1 MVDTARL
8 VVTID
13 GSPAEAGAARVNRA
27 IDGMKSSALN
37 AFAQMGNK
45 YQSMMNMIKSA
56 SNSNLFGGMGSA
68 VSNVGS
74 TISSMVGGSITQLKN
89 LGNHA
94 KRLGDDFGFS
104 AGKIK
109 LAMLAIAAGSAYA
122 AKSMLD
128 RMIEV
133 NNTYTAFIATMGVVT
148 GSIAKS
154 EAEYQYLLDFSNK
167 IGVSIESVTQQY
179 GRLAASMKS
188 VDSTGQTTR
197 HVFEAIAEAS
207 TVLHLRG
214 YETNLMFMALEQAAS
229 KGKVSLE
236 EFQRQLANRLPDA
249 MGLASRAMGMTQAEF
264 RKSVTA
270 GSLDVYEVITK
281 LSNQIKKEYSSAA
294 EYAATMFNASMNKMH
309 NSVFELYRV
318 VGQSGAMDGLNK
330 ILDSLNKKMTN
341 SGWAESIGKSLGGLF
356 NDLAGWIDQ
365 LSDSDIYDFFM
376 GLSGAIQVFTDIM
389 YELVIA
395 FSTTTDGKADFMSFG
410 EGVASAFIL
419 MTDMALTFVSA
430 IMEIPLAV
438 YAVMKDVQY
447 MFAWLDST
455 VGSLLG
461 TGAAGAWGKNIG
473 TISQERNSAESRFNM
488 NNSILFGTS
497 DSPTMKAWAKKDE
510 IFKGMR
516 NNKPSSFPS
525 GNSSQVNLA
534 PLSNEQLSQMG
545 AGRPRPSG
553 GGGGGHRGGGGG
565 GGGRGHRG
573 GGSVDEF
580 TKASLDMTNARV
592 KAEMELDNIQNDHL
606 GTEYKYRNEMEIK
619 LVTDKKMVALS
630 SAKKEALMAQAEA
643 ADVAN
648 SALESLRRTTDY
660 HNETMS
666 QSKEIEQKMFQYAKN
681 GELSNYNEELKLN
694 ISFLKG
700 GSNEIVNQTDKV
712 RMLSDARKRDYM
724 QRQLDSIKLSAESKK
739 SNDDLLFEASNL
751 GLTSVQIQYMTEA
764 RRIDLE
770 IKRLSASATGEELN
784 QYQALGQFLK
794 SDYAATLD
802 KIRAK
807 QDDLSLGAKDGVAK
821 YMDSVANGAEMMSN
835 AVLNSLNHV
844 SDALVNMITTGE
856 FSFKSLAKSIL
867 AELIKVT
874 VQLLIMKP
882 LITMFSSM
890 IGGGVS
896 GSAVPSA
903 NGNVFDYGGLKAFAS
918 GGAFTNSLVSSPTLF
933 PIGLM
938 GEAGPEAI
946 MPLSRDSKGR
956 LGVSGG
962 GSNLQQINQV
972 SIEINTDVHQGGS
985 TQSSQSS
992 NDTTKQYDKFASLI
1006 KAKVQEVIIEEKRQG
1021 GSLYAGG

>member
-56 SNSNLFGGMGSA
+56 SNSNLFGGMSSA
-68 VSNVGS
+68 VSNVGA
-74 TISSMVGGSITQLKN
+74 TISSMVGGSIAQLKN

-94 KRLGDDFGFS
+94 KRLGEDFGFS

-148 GSIAKS
+148 GSVAKS
-154 EAEYQYLLDFSNK
+154 EAEYQYLLDFANK

-214 YETNLMFMALEQAAS
+214 YETNFMFMALEQAAS

-249 MGLASRAMGMTQAEF
+249 MGLASRAMSMTQAEF
-264 RKSVTA
+264 REAVTA

-294 EYAATMFNASMNKMH
+294 EYAATMFNASMNKMQ

-341 SGWAESIGKSLGGLF
+341 SGWAEGIGKSLGGLF

-395 FSTTTDGKADFMSFG
+395 FSTTTDGKAAFMSFG

-438 YAVMKDVQY
+438 SAVMKDVQY

-473 TISQERNSAESRFNM
+473 TISQERNSAVSKFNM

-497 DSPTMKAWAKKDE
+497 DSPTAKAWSKKDE
-510 IFKGMR
+510 IFNGMR
-516 NNKPSSFPS
+516 NNKPSSFS
-525 GNSSQVNLA
+525 RSNGSQVNLA
-534 PLSNEQLSQMG
+534 PLSDEQLSRMG
-545 AGRPRPSG
+545 AGRPQPSSG
-553 GGGGGHRGGGGG
+553 GGGGRRGGGGG
-565 GGGRGHRG
+565 GRSGSRG

-592 KAEMELDNIQNDHL
+592 KAEMELDDIQNDRL

-630 SAKKEALMAQAEA
+630 YAKKDSLMAQAEA

-739 SNDDLLFEASNL
+739 GNDDLLFEASNL

-784 QYQALGQFLK
+784 QYTALGQFLK

-802 KIRAK
+802 KIKAK

-835 AVLNSLNHV
+835 AVNNSLNHV
-844 SDALVNMITTGE
+844 SDALVNMFTTGE

-890 IGGGVS
+890 FGGGVS
-896 GSAVPSA
+896 GSVTPSA

-933 PIGLM
+933 PMGLM

-962 GSNLQQINQV
+962 GSNLQQINQI

>member
-1 MVDTARL
+1 MSDTARL

-56 SNSNLFGGMGSA
+56 SNSNLFGGMSGA

-94 KRLGDDFGFS
+94 RRLGDDFGFS

-109 LAMLAIAAGSAYA
+109 LAMLAIAAGGTYA

-154 EAEYQYLLDFSNK
+154 EEEYQYLLDFSNK
-167 IGVSIESVTQQY
+167 LGVSIESVTQQY
-179 GRLAASMKS
+179 GRLSASMKS

-214 YETNLMFMALEQAAS
+214 FETNFMFMALEQAAS

-264 RKSVTA
+264 RKAVTA

-294 EYAATMFNASMNKMH
+294 EYAATMFNASMNKMQ
-309 NSVFELYRV
+309 NSVFELYRA

-341 SGWAESIGKSLGGLF
+341 SGWAESIGKSLEGLF

-473 TISQERNSAESRFNM
+473 TISQERNSAVSKFNM

-497 DSPTMKAWAKKDE
+497 DSPTAKAWSKKDE
-510 IFKGMR
+510 IFNGLR
-516 NNKPSSFPS
+516 NNKPSSFS
-525 GNSSQVNLA
+525 RSNGSQVSLA

-545 AGRPRPSG
+545 AGRPHPTS
-553 GGGGGHRGGGGG
+553 GGGGGHRGGGGS
-565 GGGRGHRG
+565 RGSRG

-580 TKASLDMTNARV
+580 TKASLDMINARV
-592 KAEMELDNIQNDHL
+592 KAEMELDDIQNDRL

-666 QSKEIEQKMFQYAKN
+666 QSKEIEQKMLQYAKN

-739 SNDDLLFEASNL
+739 GNDDLLFEASNL

-784 QYQALGQFLK
+784 QYKALGQFLK

-802 KIRAK
+802 KIKAK

-835 AVLNSLNHV
+835 AVYNSLNHV

-882 LITMFSSM
+882 LITMFSNM

-896 GSAVPSA
+896 WSVTPSA
-903 NGNVFDYGGLKAFAS
+903 KGNVFDYGGLKAFAG
-918 GGAFTNSLVSSPTLF
+918 GGAFTNSVVSSPTLF

-962 GSNLQQINQV
+962 GSNLQQINQI

-985 TQSSQSS
+985 IQSSQSS
-992 NDTTKQYDKFASLI
+992 NDTTKQYDRFASLI

>member
-1 MVDTARL
+1 MSDTARL
-8 VVTID
+8 VVVID

-27 IDGMKSSALN
+27 IDGMRSKAVD
-37 AFAQMGNK
+37 AFTQMGSK
-45 YQSMMNMIKSA
+45 YHSMMNMIKSA
-56 SNSNLFGGMGSA
+56 SGTNLFSGMGSA
-68 VSNVGS
+68 VSGISS
-74 TISSMVGGSITQLKN
+74 TIATMASSSVSQLKN
-89 LGNHA
+89 IGNQA

-109 LAMLAIAAGSAYA
+109 LAMLAIAAGSVHA

-133 NNTYTAFIATMGVVT
+133 NNTYTAFIATMNVVT
-148 GSIAKS
+148 GSIDKS
-154 EAEYQYLLDFSNK
+154 KAEYQYLLDFSNK

-179 GRLAASMKS
+179 GRLAASMRS

-214 YETNLMFMALEQAAS
+214 FETNFMFMALEQAAS

-294 EYAATMFNASMNKMH
+294 EYAATMFNASMNKMQ
-309 NSVFELYRV
+309 NNVFELYRV

-341 SGWAESIGKSLGGLF
+341 SGWAESIGKSLEGLF

-376 GLSGAIQVFTDIM
+376 GLSGAIQVFTSLM
-389 YELVIA
+389 YELVVA
-395 FSTTTDGKADFMSFG
+395 FSTTTSGKADFMSFG

-419 MTDMALTFVSA
+419 MTDLAITFVAA

-447 MFAWLDST
+447 MFAWLDSKT
-455 VGSLLG
+455 GSLLG
-461 TGAAGAWGKNIG
+461 TGAAGAWGKNVDTIG
-473 TISQERNSAESRFNM
+473 QERDSAVSRFNM

-497 DSPTMKAWAKKDE
+497 DSPTAKAWSKKDE
-510 IFKGMR
+510 IFNEMR
-516 NNKPSSFPS
+516 NNKPSSFPR
-525 GNSSQVNLA
+525 GNSSQVNLS
-534 PLSNEQLSQMG
+534 PLSDEQLSQMG
-545 AGRPRPSG
+545 AGRPQPSSG
-553 GGGGGHRGGGGG
+553 GGGGRRGGGGG
-565 GGGRGHRG
+565 GRSGSRG

-592 KAEMELDNIQNDHL
+592 KAEMELDDIQNDRL

-619 LVTDKKMVALS
+619 LVTDKKMIALS
-630 SAKKEALMAQAEA
+630 LDKKASLMAQAEA
-643 ADVAN
+643 ADIAN

-739 SNDDLLFEASNL
+739 SNDDLLFEVSNL

-807 QDDLSLGAKDGVAK
+807 QDDLGGGAKDGVAK
-821 YMDSVANGAEMMSN
+821 YMDSVANGADMMSN

-933 PIGLM
+933 PMGLM

-962 GSNLQQINQV
+962 GGSSLQQVNQI

-1021 GSLYAGG
+1021 GSLYVGG

>member
-1 MVDTARL
+1 MSDTARL

-56 SNSNLFGGMGSA
+56 SNSNLFGGMSGA

-94 KRLGDDFGFS
+94 RRLGDDFGFS

-109 LAMLAIAAGSAYA
+109 LAMLAIAAGGTYA

-154 EAEYQYLLDFSNK
+154 EEEYQYLLDFSNK
-167 IGVSIESVTQQY
+167 LGVSIESVTQQY
-179 GRLAASMKS
+179 GRLSASMKS

-214 YETNLMFMALEQAAS
+214 FETNFMFMALEQAAS

-264 RKSVTA
+264 RKAVTA

-294 EYAATMFNASMNKMH
+294 EYAATMFNASMNKMQ
-309 NSVFELYRV
+309 NSVFELYRA

-341 SGWAESIGKSLGGLF
+341 SGWAESIGKSLEGLF

-473 TISQERNSAESRFNM
+473 TISQERNSAVSKFNM

-497 DSPTMKAWAKKDE
+497 DSPTAKAWSKKDE
-510 IFKGMR
+510 IFNGLR
-516 NNKPSSFPS
+516 NNKPSSFS
-525 GNSSQVNLA
+525 RSNGSQVSLA

-545 AGRPRPSG
+545 AGRPHPTS
-553 GGGGGHRGGGGG
+553 GGGGGHRGGGGS
-565 GGGRGHRG
+565 RGSRG

-580 TKASLDMTNARV
+580 TKASLDMINARV
-592 KAEMELDNIQNDHL
+592 KAEMELDYIQNDRL

-666 QSKEIEQKMFQYAKN
+666 QSKEIEQKMLQYAKN

-739 SNDDLLFEASNL
+739 GNDDLLFEASNL

-784 QYQALGQFLK
+784 QYKALGQFLK

-802 KIRAK
+802 KIKAK

-835 AVLNSLNHV
+835 AVYNSLNHV

-882 LITMFSSM
+882 LITMFSNM

-896 GSAVPSA
+896 WSVTPSA
-903 NGNVFDYGGLKAFAS
+903 KGNVFDYGGLKAFAG
-918 GGAFTNSLVSSPTLF
+918 GGAFTNSVVSSPTLF

-962 GSNLQQINQV
+962 GSNLQQINQI

-985 TQSSQSS
+985 IQSSQSS
-992 NDTTKQYDKFASLI
+992 NDTTKQYDRFASLI